1 MYELIAV
8 AVLGLIAGWLIFDR
22 YKSYKANKKLQQEND
37 SIRKQNML
45 DDLSLATSEQLLAE
59 LRNRPTIKYI
69 YLTPMNYENGIF
81 GLNIEAHNINP
92 QDTVAILRVACEVTS
107 QSVSPPNQE
116 GTENGQEGQLD

>member
-1 MYELIAV
+1 MIIFVMGFIASW
-8 AVLGLIAGWLIFDR
+8 LGIDK

-69 YLTPMNYENGIF
+69 YLTPMNYDNGIF
-81 GLNIEAHNINP
+81 GLNIEAHNITP
-92 QDTVAILRVACEVTS
+92 QDTVAILRVACDVTS
-107 QSVSPPNQE
+107 QSVSPSNQE
-116 GTENGQEGQLD
+116 GTEGTEGQLE